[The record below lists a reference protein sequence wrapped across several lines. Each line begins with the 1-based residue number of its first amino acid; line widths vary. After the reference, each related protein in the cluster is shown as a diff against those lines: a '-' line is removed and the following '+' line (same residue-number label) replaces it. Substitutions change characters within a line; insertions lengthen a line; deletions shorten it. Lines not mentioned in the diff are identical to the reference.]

1 MLKNSSANAGGTG
14 DLGSI
19 PGVGDPLGEGTAT
32 HSSILAWRS
41 PWREEPGGLQS
52 MGLQRVG
59 HDWASIHV
67 PICRDFFE
75 KSLHSYKVFMVRDTK
90 ARAVSECELWENRD
104 WVCFPPHLSSALSMF
119 HPEQE
124 LKEWRKN
131 TVNYSLKLHSIPII
145 DRLTL
150 TLLSETPVP
159 SRLSAWN
166 GAQKTYILFNES
178 VNDSSNQFNLAY
190 AFLVGVPI
198 NYQLPVF
205 TFQCLTIFCWLL

>member
-1 MLKNSSANAGGTG
+1 MLKNSSASAGGTG

-19 PGVGDPLGEGTAT
+19 PGLG
-32 HSSILAWRS
+32 RS
-41 PWREEPGGLQS
+41 PGGGHSNPLQYS
-52 MGLQRVG
+52 CLEKPVERGAWWATVHGVAKSRAWLSKLSCTHLQR
-59 HDWASIHV
+59 
-67 PICRDFFE
+67 FFE

-90 ARAVSECELWENRD
+90 ARAVSECELWDNRD

-190 AFLVGVPI
+190 AFLVRVPI